1 MLATLIAAAAQTARN
16 AAQSGLTRQIGT
28 LGATQVRFL
37 FGLPFAVLFLGM
49 SALATGEAVPALT
62 MGSLG
67 YTALGALSQ
76 IGATA
81 LMLVTMSQRSFAV
94 TTAWIK
100 TEPVIVALVATVV
113 IGDPLT
119 LARLVAILVA
129 TLGVVILSVRP
140 GTVRGLVG
148 DWGPVATG
156 LLAGF
161 LFGLAAIGFRGG
173 ILGLADGGFLIRA
186 GTVLVVSLVLQTGM
200 LLVWLLA
207 FDREALWA
215 SFRVW
220 RASLLAGFLGAFA
233 SQFWFIGFSLTSAAN
248 VRTLA
253 LVEVILA
260 LGVSRVVFGQRV
272 TGRQMA
278 GMAVIVLG
286 VGLLLRSQD
295 EHSVSH
301 GWSVLRNLR

>member
-1 MLATLIAAAAQTARN
+1 LGWVLATLVAAVAQTARN
-16 AAQSGLTRQIGT
+16 AAQAGLTREIGT

-37 FGLPFAVLFLGM
+37 FGLPFAVIFLG
-49 SALATGEAVPALT
+49 LAAWGMGEAPPALT
-62 MGSLG
+62 AGSLG
-67 YTALGALSQ
+67 YAALGALAQ

-81 LMLVTMSQRSFAV
+81 LMLMTMQSRSFAV

-119 LARLVAILVA
+119 PAKLVAILVA
-129 TLGVVILSVRP
+129 TAGVLILSTRP
-140 GTVRGLVG
+140 ETARGMLR
-148 DWGPVATG
+148 DAAPVATG

-173 ILGLADGGFLIRA
+173 ILALPEGSFLIRA
-186 GTVLVVSLVLQTGM
+186 STILVVSLVLQSGV

-207 FDREALWA
+207 FDRRALA
-215 SFRVW
+215 GSFRVW
-220 RASLLAGFLGAFA
+220 RASILAGFLGAFA
-233 SQFWFIGFSLTSAAN
+233 SQFWFIGFSLTTAAN

-260 LGVSRVVFGQRV
+260 LGVSALVFRQPVSRRQVVG
-272 TGRQMA
+272 T
-278 GMAVIVLG
+278 AVILLG
-286 VGLLLRSQD
+286 VGLLL
-295 EHSVSH
+295 
-301 GWSVLRNLR
+301 NA